1 MQNQIYFFI
10 DEESGEPFFVETY
23 NLRAAT
29 MTACKNFK
37 EPVYQ
42 GKVSEEEADALGYD
56 TY

>member
-1 MQNQIYFFI
+1 MKNQNYLFI

-23 NLRAAT
+23 SLRSAT
-29 MTACKNFK
+29 MIACKHFK

-42 GKVSEEEADALGYD
+42 GKVSEEEADMLGYD